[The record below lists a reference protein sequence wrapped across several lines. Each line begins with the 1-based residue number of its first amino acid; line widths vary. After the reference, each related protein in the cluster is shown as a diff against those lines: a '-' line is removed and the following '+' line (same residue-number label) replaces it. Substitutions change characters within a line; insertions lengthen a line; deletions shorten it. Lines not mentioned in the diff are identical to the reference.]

1 MLHNVD
7 AAAHQT
13 LIYFNFLNELLTCSE
28 FYKFYYIVRVL
39 DYQVSRSGVVL
50 VSHFMLGSLSSLQG
64 KKIIPR

>member
-13 LIYFNFLNELLTCSE
+13 LISFNFLNELLQC
-28 FYKFYYIVRVL
+28 YKFYYIVRVL

-50 VSHFMLGSLSSLQG
+50 ASHFMLGSLSSLQG
-64 KKIIPR
+64 KKNIPR